1 MVDLS
6 EREESGVFL
15 EGTGSVVFDHVARA
29 AYACLSPRT
38 DERTFREVIVVYR
51 VTQKVGLVD
60 LHLRCSIIL

>member
-38 DERTFREVIVVYR
+38 DERTFREVVRSDSNNGLNFTVYR
-51 VTQKVGLVD
+51 K
-60 LHLRCSIIL
+60 II

>member
-1 MVDLS
+1 MGSVVDLS

-38 DERTFREVIVVYR
+38 DERTFREVVQSYSKQSNSAL
-51 VTQKVGLVD
+51 TMD
-60 LHLRCSIIL
+60 

>member
-15 EGTGSVVFDHVARA
+15 EGTGSIVFDHVARA

-38 DERTFREVIVVYR
+38 DEPTFREVVF
-51 VTQKVGLVD
+51 K
-60 LHLRCSIIL
+60 